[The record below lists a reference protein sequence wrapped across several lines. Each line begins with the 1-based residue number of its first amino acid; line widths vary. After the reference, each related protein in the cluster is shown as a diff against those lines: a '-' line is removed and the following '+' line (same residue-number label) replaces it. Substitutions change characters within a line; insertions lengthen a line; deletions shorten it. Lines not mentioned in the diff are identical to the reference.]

1 MSDDTEA
8 DVTDR
13 NPDVEDD
20 GGHGITVDGGGD
32 AGASSP
38 EETEEVD
45 AEKPGEA
52 EKPDAKDEVRE
63 EEAAES
69 ENVDNHR
76 DDEPFY
82 S

>member
-13 NPDVEDD
+13 NPDIEDD
-20 GGHGITVDGGGD
+20 EGHGITVEGGGD

-38 EETEEVD
+38 EESEEV
-45 AEKPGEA
+45 EA
-52 EKPDAKDEVRE
+52 ENPDEAEEPDKEDEMRA
-63 EEAAES
+63 EEAKET

-76 DDEPFY
+76 DEEPFE